1 MGFTNVQTL
10 YLQIRIKH
18 LQCAHEI
25 FSSPGEVR
33 TDGAAILWH
42 TDPRCP
48 GQTPSI
54 PLVSTA
60 LLQHTSDQKYSQQP
74 AAVAMTTA
82 LQICCEV
89 SSLSTCRGAFVC
101 VLHAK

>member
-10 YLQIRIKH
+10 YFKIRIKH
-18 LQCAHEI
+18 GQRAHEI

-54 PLVSTA
+54 PLVSAA
-60 LLQHTSDQKYSQQP
+60 LLQHTSDQKYRQQP
-74 AAVAMTTA
+74 AAVTMTTGTA
-82 LQICCEV
+82 DML
-89 SSLSTCRGAFVC
+89 
-101 VLHAK
+101 